1 MIFIFYFYLRLTI
14 PVLVYTGEEN
24 DGVTKVTNI
33 NWTKDKSI
41 LLCLNDSLMNNVEYE
56 IKIIWTIEE

>member
-24 DGVTKVTNI
+24 DSVTKVTNI
-33 NWTKDKSI
+33 NWSKDKSI
-41 LLCLNDSLMNNVEYE
+41 LLCLNDFLMNNVEYE